1 MARAIWKGHVSFGL
15 VEIPVAVVKAEE
27 PHEFH
32 FNLID
37 RRDHARIGYQ
47 RINKNTGEPVAWD
60 QIVRGVERDEQMVLV
75 GDEELAQANPEASKT
90 IEILDFVDGS
100 DIHPAFFDRPYY
112 LVPTRKQAAR
122 AYALLRET
130 LARTGKVG
138 IARVV
143 LHTRLHLGALTT
155 SGPALA
161 LVLLRFADELR
172 SPDELELPVGAAE
185 LRANE
190 LEMAEQLVESMTSK
204 WKPERY
210 EDTWHRDVSAL
221 IERKLES
228 GDTEPA
234 EPPALPEPKGTR
246 VVDLMPLLQ
255 RSLQRNK
262 RGGSDGRSRKK
273 ARKPAR
279 AAGTRKRASRAA
291 RSA

>member
-1 MARAIWKGHVSFGL
+1 MPRAIWKGHVSFGL
-15 VEIPVAVVKAEE
+15 VEIPVALVKAEE

-47 RINKNTGEPVAWD
+47 RINKNTGEPVAWEE
-60 QIVRGVERDEQMVLV
+60 IVRGVERDDQLVLV
-75 GDEELAQANPEASKT
+75 GDDELAQANVEASKA

-100 DIHPAFFDRPYY
+100 AIHPAFFDRPYY

-122 AYALLRET
+122 AYLLLRET

-143 LHTRLHLGALTT
+143 LHTRLHLAALTT
-155 SGPALA
+155 SKSALV

-172 SPDELELPVGAAE
+172 ATDDLELPAE
-185 LRANE
+185 TDLRANE
-190 LEMAEQLVESMTSK
+190 LAMAAQLVDSMTSE
-204 WKPERY
+204 WQPERY
-210 EDTWHRDVSAL
+210 EDTWHRDVAAL

-228 GDTEPA
+228 GETEPA
-234 EPPALPEPKGTR
+234 EPRALPEPKGTR

-255 RSLQRNK
+255 RSVEQHK
-262 RGGSDGRSRKK
+262 RRDGNGRSRQKTTK
-273 ARKPAR
+273 IRR
-279 AAGTRKRASRAA
+279 TAGKRKRASRA
-291 RSA
+291 RKSA